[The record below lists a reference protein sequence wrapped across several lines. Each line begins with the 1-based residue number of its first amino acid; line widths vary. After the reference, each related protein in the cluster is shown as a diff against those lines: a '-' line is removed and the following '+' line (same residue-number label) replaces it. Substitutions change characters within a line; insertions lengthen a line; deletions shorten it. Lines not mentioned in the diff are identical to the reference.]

1 MNPALLV
8 IDIQHWFFQI
18 PSFLTTEGLEKVD
31 KLVENTN
38 ELTKFFK
45 DNNLPIIHVLTVHSQ
60 DGSTRDLWGK
70 QNNSKVLME
79 GSKDIEELPNLIHY
93 ETDLKLIKTRT
104 NSFLHTELDNLLKG
118 LEIDTVVV
126 SGYSTN
132 KCVGITSIEA
142 CERDYQVILSEEA
155 TLGPQKDR
163 VEAMKLIIKTYGIEP
178 ENNNIIIEK
187 IKTECK
193 HKEIRGSV

>member
-18 PSFLTTEGLEKVD
+18 PSFLTAEGVRKVD
-31 KLVENTN
+31 KLVKNTN
-38 ELTKFFK
+38 ELARFFK
-45 DNNLPIIHVLTVHSQ
+45 ENHFPVIHILTVHSA

-79 GSKDIEELPNLIHY
+79 GSKGVAELPNLIHF
-93 ETDLKLIKTRT
+93 ETDLTIIKTRT
-104 NSFLHTELDNLLKG
+104 NSFLYTHLDNLLKG
-118 LEIDTVVV
+118 LGIDTVVV

-142 CERDYQVILSEEA
+142 CERDYQVLLSGDA

-163 VEAMKLIIKTYGIEP
+163 VDAMELILKTYGIEA
-178 ENNNIIIEK
+178 ESNRGIIKK
-187 IKTECK
+187 IRNE
-193 HKEIRGSV
+193 RPN